1 MREPRGL
8 ASIVLAHSNY
18 SINDREPIK
27 AAESR
32 ILKHQVMK
40 KGKDLR
46 LENVELDAEMV
57 LLAVIN
63 IGHAWAPTHEYRNK
77 LEEKPMIIGLIQGC
91 FAAH

>member
-1 MREPRGL
+1 
-8 ASIVLAHSNY
+8 
-18 SINDREPIK
+18 
-27 AAESR
+27 
-32 ILKHQVMK
+32 MK

-77 LEEKPMIIGLIQGC
+77 LEEKPTIIGLIQGC